1 MHPFIH
7 NAIGHKL
14 RNFANC
20 QGRNWGCWRTFL
32 KHFFTGSFDDAELA
46 GTVGQIMDRV
56 GGGVLSDRVGH
67 EIQTA
72 VDHFRREIGE
82 RSRQRFGDGIGQV
95 DQHGVQQPG
104 GPQLHLDGVFGAAV
118 EIGQAQQPLDD
129 GEGVFNGLITNDKFC
144 LIRTGRLALS
154 WWRRPLR
161 LRNPA
166 TATYLHEVSVPR
178 GGAYEAVM
186 ACASIPTGEPGWS
199 AAVGSSLPAPA
210 ALGDADRAG
219 GDP

>member
-1 MHPFIH
+1 MVW
-7 NAIGHKL
+7 IGPRL
-14 RNFANC
+14 NFF
-20 QGRNWGCWRTFL
+20 QWRWVIVGRLLAHAHTPVHGQDHDAHQPIQSIR
-32 KHFFTGSFDDAELA
+32 GS
-46 GTVGQIMDRV
+46 
-56 GGGVLSDRVGH
+56 
-67 EIQTA
+67 
-72 VDHFRREIGE
+72 
-82 RSRQRFGDGIGQV
+82 
-95 DQHGVQQPG
+95 
-104 GPQLHLDGVFGAAV
+104 QLHVFQLKTATFEV
-118 EIGQAQQPLDD
+118 RKQRL
-129 GEGVFNGLITNDKFC
+129 NGLITNDKFY
-144 LIRTGRLALS
+144 LIHTGRLALS

>member
-1 MHPFIH
+1 MRRF
-7 NAIGHKL
+7 
-14 RNFANC
+14 FA
-20 QGRNWGCWRTFL
+20 R
-32 KHFFTGSFDDAELA
+32 SFDDAQLA
-46 GTVGQIMDRV
+46 GVAGQIADGV
-56 GGGVLSDRVGH
+56 GGRVLGDGVRH

-72 VDHFRREIGE
+72 VDPLHGDLRE
-82 RSRQRFGDGIGQV
+82 RPRQRFGDGVGQV

-104 GPQLHLDGVFGAAV
+104 GPQLHLDGVFGAAM
-118 EIGQAQQPLDD
+118 EIRQTQQALDD
-129 GEGVFNGLITNDKFC
+129 REGVFNGLITNDKFC

-161 LRNPA
+161 LRDPA

-199 AAVGSSLPAPA
+199 AAVGSS
-210 ALGDADRAG
+210 
-219 GDP
+219 

>member
-1 MHPFIH
+1 MIQ
-7 NAIGHKL
+7 AI
-14 RNFANC
+14 R
-20 QGRNWGCWRTFL
+20 R
-32 KHFFTGSFDDAELA
+32 AEL
-46 GTVGQIMDRV
+46 R
-56 GGGVLSDRVGH
+56 
-67 EIQTA
+67 
-72 VDHFRREIGE
+72 
-82 RSRQRFGDGIGQV
+82 
-95 DQHGVQQPG
+95 GVQVKTTTLQVRK
-104 GPQLHLDGVFGAAV
+104 QRL
-118 EIGQAQQPLDD
+118 
-129 GEGVFNGLITNDKFC
+129 NGLITNDKFC

-161 LRNPA
+161 LRDPA